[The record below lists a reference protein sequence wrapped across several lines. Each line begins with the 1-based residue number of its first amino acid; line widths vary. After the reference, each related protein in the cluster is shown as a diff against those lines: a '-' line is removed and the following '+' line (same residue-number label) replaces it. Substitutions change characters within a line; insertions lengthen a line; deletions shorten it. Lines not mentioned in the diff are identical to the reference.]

1 MKSPTDPLYTV
12 IPPQIPILPIKDT
25 VIFPLMIS
33 PLFFSRVKD
42 KKAIEDAMK
51 VDHLVGVLVQKDKHV
66 ENPASKDL
74 YSIGTAVKILQIV
87 KLEDGGVKILVEGI
101 ARIKIIN
108 YIREEPYPIAE
119 IEELREFY
127 EKNSFTDA
135 LIQSIN
141 TIFKTVIAVGRP
153 LPNDVMAMIEKI
165 DNPARLADLICVYL
179 SLDVVEQQ
187 KILEIVDPLER
198 LSRVFIYLNKE
209 VQMLQIREKI
219 QSEVAKE
226 LSKTQRE
233 YLLRQQLKTI
243 QKELG
248 EEDPYMAEMNELRKK
263 IEETPMPEKVK
274 DIANKE
280 LGRLEKM
287 NQASAEYTV
296 SRTYIDYLI
305 TVPWEKRTE
314 DNLDINRAATILD
327 EDHYDLTK
335 VKERILEYLAVR
347 RLKDKEKMKGPIL
360 CFVGPPGVGKTS
372 LGKSIARALERKF
385 IRISLGGMRDEAEIR
400 GHRRTYVGAL
410 PGRILQEIRRAE
422 VCNPVFMLDEVDKIG
437 QDFRGDPAA
446 ALLEVLDP
454 EQNFSFTDHY
464 MDVPY
469 DLSNVMFITT
479 ANILDPVPPALKDRM
494 EVIELS
500 GYTEEEKEKIAFQ
513 YLIPRQIEE
522 NGLKKHTIE
531 FISESIYKIIREY
544 TREAGLRNLE
554 REIASICR
562 KIAKDIA
569 QEKPL
574 KEKITPE
581 IVEGFLGP
589 RKFFLDVAE
598 VKDRIGVATGLAWT
612 EAGGDIIF
620 VEAAKMKGRKELI
633 LTGSLGEVMK
643 ESAQAALSYIRSH
656 VKELNIP
663 ENFYDKFDI
672 HVHVPSG
679 AIPKDGPSAGI
690 TIATAIVSL
699 LKGMPAKKDLAMTG
713 ELTLTGRVLPI
724 GGVKEKVLAAR
735 RAGVKG
741 IIMPKKNDKD
751 LEDVP
756 EYILKEMKFIFVEGI
771 EDVLKEALK
780 NSDK

>member
-1 MKSPTDPLYTV
+1 MKSSTDPLYTV
-12 IPPQIPILPIKDT
+12 IPLQIPILPIKDT

-33 PLFFSRVKD
+33 PLFFPRAKD
-42 KKAIEDAMK
+42 KMAIEDAMK
-51 VDHLVGVLVQKDKHV
+51 GDHLAGVIVQKDKHV
-66 ENPASKDL
+66 ENPSSKDL

-101 ARIKIIN
+101 GRIKVIN
-108 YIREEPYPIAE
+108 YIKEEPYPIAE

-141 TIFKTVIAVGRP
+141 TIFKTVVAVGRP

-187 KILEIVDPLER
+187 KILETIDPLER

-233 YLLRQQLKTI
+233 YLLKQQLKTI

-263 IEETPMPEKVK
+263 VEETPMPEKVK

-305 TVPWEKRTE
+305 TVPWEKKTE

-327 EDHYDLTK
+327 EDHYNLKK
-335 VKERILEYLAVR
+335 VKERVLEYLAVR

-410 PGRILQEIRRAE
+410 PGRIIQEIRRAE

-454 EQNFSFTDHY
+454 EQNFSFSDHY

-494 EVIELS
+494 EVIELP

-513 YLIPRQIEE
+513 YLIPRQIDA
-522 NGLKKHTIE
+522 NGLKNYSIE
-531 FISESIYKIIREY
+531 FTSEAIYEIIREY

-569 QEKPL
+569 QEKPVRN
-574 KEKITPE
+574 KIIPE
-581 IVEGFLGP
+581 VVEELLGP

-598 VKDRIGVATGLAWT
+598 EKDRIGVATGLAWT
-612 EAGGDIIF
+612 ETGGDIIF
-620 VEAAKMKGRKELI
+620 VEATKMKGRKELI

-699 LKGMPAKKDLAMTG
+699 LTGKPAKKDLAMTG

-741 IIMPKKNDKD
+741 IIMTKKNDKD
-751 LEDVP
+751 LEDIP
-756 EYILKEMKFIFVEGI
+756 EYILNEMKFVFVEGI

-780 NSDK
+780 DSH

>member
-1 MKSPTDPLYTV
+1 MSSPHNLIIPL
-12 IPPQIPILPIKDT
+12 QMPILPIKDT

-33 PLFFSRVKD
+33 PLFFSNPKD
-42 KKAIEDAMK
+42 KLAIEDAMK
-51 VDHLVGVLVQKDKHV
+51 GEHFIGVTAHKTKNI
-66 ENPASKDL
+66 ENPAPKDL
-74 YSIGTAVKILQIV
+74 YSVGTAVKILQIV
-87 KLEDGGVKILVEGI
+87 KLEDGGIKVLVEGL

-108 YIREEPYPIAE
+108 YIKEEPYLFAE

-135 LIQSIN
+135 LVQSIN
-141 TIFKTVIAVGRP
+141 TIFKTVVAVSRP

-179 SLDVVEQQ
+179 ALDIVEQQ
-187 KILEIVDPLER
+187 KILETVDPLER

-209 VQMLQIREKI
+209 VQMLQIKEKI

-233 YLLRQQLKTI
+233 YLLKQQLKTI

-248 EEDPYMAEMNELRKK
+248 EEDPYTAEMNELKKK
-263 IEETPMPEKVK
+263 IEETPMPEKVR

-296 SRTYIDYLI
+296 SRTYIDYLV
-305 TVPWEKRTE
+305 TVPWEKKTE
-314 DNLDINRAATILD
+314 DNLDINRAAAILD
-327 EDHYDLTK
+327 EDHYDLKK

-347 RLKDKEKMKGPIL
+347 RLKDKEKMRGPIL

-410 PGRILQEIRRAE
+410 PGRIIQEIRRAE

-454 EQNFSFTDHY
+454 EQNFSFSDHY

-494 EVIELS
+494 EVIELP

-513 YLIPRQIEE
+513 YLIPRQILE
-522 NGLKKHTIE
+522 NGLKNYSIE
-531 FISESIYKIIREY
+531 YTSESIYRIIREY

-569 QEKPL
+569 QGKSVRD
-574 KEKITPE
+574 KITPE
-581 IVEGFLGP
+581 IIEELLGP

-598 VKDRIGVATGLAWT
+598 AKDRIGVVTGLAWT
-612 EAGGDIIF
+612 ESGGDIIF
-620 VEAAKMKGRKELI
+620 VEATKMKGKKEFI

-643 ESAQAALSYIRSH
+643 ESARAALSYIRSH
-656 VKELNIP
+656 AKELEIP
-663 ENFYDKFDI
+663 ENFYDKFDLHI
-672 HVHVPSG
+672 HVPSG

-699 LKGMPAKKDLAMTG
+699 LTEKPARKDIAMTG

-741 IIMPKKNDKD
+741 IIMPKKNEKD

-756 EYILKEMKFIFVEGI
+756 DYILKEMSFIFVEAI
-771 EDVLKEALK
+771 EEALKEAIK
-780 NSDK
+780 NSR

>member
-1 MKSPTDPLYTV
+1 MKSSTDPLYTV
-12 IPPQIPILPIKDT
+12 IPLQIPILPIKDT

-33 PLFFSRVKD
+33 PLFFPRAKD
-42 KKAIEDAMK
+42 KMAIEDAMK
-51 VDHLVGVLVQKDKHV
+51 GDHLAGVIVQKDKHV
-66 ENPASKDL
+66 ENPSSKDL

-101 ARIKIIN
+101 GRIKVIN
-108 YIREEPYPIAE
+108 YIKEEPYPIAE

-141 TIFKTVIAVGRP
+141 TIFKTVVAVGRP
-153 LPNDVMAMIEKI
+153 LPNDVMAVIEKI

-187 KILEIVDPLER
+187 KILETIDPLER

-233 YLLRQQLKTI
+233 YLLKQQLKTI

-263 IEETPMPEKVK
+263 VEETPMPEKVK

-305 TVPWEKRTE
+305 TVPWEKKTE

-327 EDHYDLTK
+327 EDHYNLKK
-335 VKERILEYLAVR
+335 VKERVLEYLAVR

-410 PGRILQEIRRAE
+410 PGRIIQEIRRAE

-454 EQNFSFTDHY
+454 EQNFSFSDHY

-494 EVIELS
+494 EVIELP

-513 YLIPRQIEE
+513 YLIPRQIDA
-522 NGLKKHTIE
+522 NGLKNYSIE
-531 FISESIYKIIREY
+531 FTSEAIYEIIREY

-569 QEKPL
+569 QEKPVRN
-574 KEKITPE
+574 KIIPE
-581 IVEGFLGP
+581 VVEELLGP

-598 VKDRIGVATGLAWT
+598 EKDRIGVATGLAWT
-612 EAGGDIIF
+612 ETGGDIIF
-620 VEAAKMKGRKELI
+620 VEATKMKGRKELI

-699 LKGMPAKKDLAMTG
+699 LTGKPAKKDLAMTG

-751 LEDVP
+751 LEDIP
-756 EYILKEMKFIFVEGI
+756 EYILNEMKFVFVEGI

-780 NSDK
+780 DSH

>member
-33 PLFFSRVKD
+33 PLFFPRAKD
-42 KKAIEDAMK
+42 KIAIEDAMK
-51 VDHLVGVLVQKDKHV
+51 GDHLAGVIVQKDKHV

-74 YSIGTAVKILQIV
+74 YTIGTAVKILQIV

-101 ARIKIIN
+101 GRIKIIK

-141 TIFKTVIAVGRP
+141 TIFKTVVAVGRP

-347 RLKDKEKMKGPIL
+347 RLKNKEKMKGPIL

-633 LTGSLGEVMK
+633 LTGSLGEVMR

>member
-1 MKSPTDPLYTV
+1 MKSSTDPLYTV
-12 IPPQIPILPIKDT
+12 IPLQIPILPIKDT

-33 PLFFSRVKD
+33 PLFFPRAQD
-42 KKAIEDAMK
+42 KMAIEDAMK
-51 VDHLVGVLVQKDKHV
+51 GDHLAGVIVQKDKHV
-66 ENPASKDL
+66 ENPSSKDL

-101 ARIKIIN
+101 GRIKVIN
-108 YIREEPYPIAE
+108 YIKEEPYPIAE

-141 TIFKTVIAVGRP
+141 TIFKTVVAVGRP

-187 KILEIVDPLER
+187 KILETIDPLER

-233 YLLRQQLKTI
+233 YLLKQQLKTI

-263 IEETPMPEKVK
+263 VEETPMPEKVK

-305 TVPWEKRTE
+305 TVPWEKKTE

-327 EDHYDLTK
+327 EDHYNLKK
-335 VKERILEYLAVR
+335 VKERVLEYLAVR

-410 PGRILQEIRRAE
+410 PGRIIQEIRRAE

-454 EQNFSFTDHY
+454 EQNFSFSDHY

-494 EVIELS
+494 EVIELP

-513 YLIPRQIEE
+513 YLIPRQIDA
-522 NGLKKHTIE
+522 NGLKNYSIE
-531 FISESIYKIIREY
+531 FTSEAIYEIIREY

-569 QEKPL
+569 QEKPVRN
-574 KEKITPE
+574 KIIPE
-581 IVEGFLGP
+581 VVEELLGP

-598 VKDRIGVATGLAWT
+598 EKDRIGVATGLAWT
-612 EAGGDIIF
+612 ETGGDIIF
-620 VEAAKMKGRKELI
+620 VEATKMKGRKELI

-699 LKGMPAKKDLAMTG
+699 LTGKPAKKDLAMTG

-751 LEDVP
+751 LEDIP
-756 EYILKEMKFIFVEGI
+756 EYILNEMKFVFVEGI

-780 NSDK
+780 DSH

>member
-1 MKSPTDPLYTV
+1 
-12 IPPQIPILPIKDT
+12 
-25 VIFPLMIS
+25 
-33 PLFFSRVKD
+33 
-42 KKAIEDAMK
+42 
-51 VDHLVGVLVQKDKHV
+51 
-66 ENPASKDL
+66 
-74 YSIGTAVKILQIV
+74 
-87 KLEDGGVKILVEGI
+87 
-101 ARIKIIN
+101 
-108 YIREEPYPIAE
+108 
-119 IEELREFY
+119 
-127 EKNSFTDA
+127 
-135 LIQSIN
+135 
-141 TIFKTVIAVGRP
+141 
-153 LPNDVMAMIEKI
+153 
-165 DNPARLADLICVYL
+165 
-179 SLDVVEQQ
+179 
-187 KILEIVDPLER
+187 
-198 LSRVFIYLNKE
+198 
-209 VQMLQIREKI
+209 
-219 QSEVAKE
+219 
-226 LSKTQRE
+226 
-233 YLLRQQLKTI
+233 
-243 QKELG
+243 
-248 EEDPYMAEMNELRKK
+248 
-263 IEETPMPEKVK
+263 
-274 DIANKE
+274 
-280 LGRLEKM
+280 
-287 NQASAEYTV
+287 
-296 SRTYIDYLI
+296 
-305 TVPWEKRTE
+305 
-314 DNLDINRAATILD
+314 
-327 EDHYDLTK
+327 
-335 VKERILEYLAVR
+335 
-347 RLKDKEKMKGPIL
+347 
-360 CFVGPPGVGKTS
+360 
-372 LGKSIARALERKF
+372 
-385 IRISLGGMRDEAEIR
+385 MRDEAEIR

-469 DLSNVMFITT
+469 DLSNVMFI
-479 ANILDPVPPALKDRM
+479 
-494 EVIELS
+494 
-500 GYTEEEKEKIAFQ
+500 TEEEKEKIAFQ

-633 LTGSLGEVMK
+633 LTGSLGEVMR

>member
-1 MKSPTDPLYTV
+1 MKSSTDPLYTV
-12 IPPQIPILPIKDT
+12 IPLQIPILPIKDT

-33 PLFFSRVKD
+33 PLFFPRAKD
-42 KKAIEDAMK
+42 KMAIEDAMK
-51 VDHLVGVLVQKDKHV
+51 GDHLAGVIVQKDKHV
-66 ENPASKDL
+66 ENPSSKDL

-101 ARIKIIN
+101 GRIKVIN
-108 YIREEPYPIAE
+108 YIKEEPYPIAE

-141 TIFKTVIAVGRP
+141 TIFKTVVAVGRP

-187 KILEIVDPLER
+187 KILETIDPLER

-233 YLLRQQLKTI
+233 YLLKQQLKTI

-263 IEETPMPEKVK
+263 VEETPMPEKVK

-305 TVPWEKRTE
+305 TVPWEKKTE

-327 EDHYDLTK
+327 EDHYNLKK
-335 VKERILEYLAVR
+335 VKERVLEYLAVR

-410 PGRILQEIRRAE
+410 PGRIIQEIRRAE

-454 EQNFSFTDHY
+454 EQNFSFSDHY

-494 EVIELS
+494 EVIELP

-513 YLIPRQIEE
+513 YLIPRQIDA
-522 NGLKKHTIE
+522 NGLKNYSIE
-531 FISESIYKIIREY
+531 FTSEAIYEIIREY

-569 QEKPL
+569 QEKPVRN
-574 KEKITPE
+574 KIIPE
-581 IVEGFLGP
+581 VVEELLGP

-598 VKDRIGVATGLAWT
+598 EKDRIGVATGLAWT
-612 EAGGDIIF
+612 ETGGDIIF
-620 VEAAKMKGRKELI
+620 VEATKMKGRKELI

-699 LKGMPAKKDLAMTG
+699 LTGKPAKKDLAMTG

-751 LEDVP
+751 LEDIP
-756 EYILKEMKFIFVEGI
+756 EYILNEMKFVFVEGI

-780 NSDK
+780 DSH